1 MTPPAA
7 PTASSVAA
15 LDPRLAPYG
24 VAALRVALGGVM
36 LAHGFAKLLIF
47 TLPGAAAF
55 FAAHGF
61 PGWTAYPVTA
71 MEILGGAMLV
81 AGVYAR
87 LTAAALIPVMLGAL
101 LVHLPNGWMFTAP
114 GGGWEYVAFLVV
126 ALTAQ
131 VLLGDGA
138 FALRPSRLPLVGR
151 TQRAARSP
159 YQVVTAS

>member
-1 MTPPAA
+1 MNHTLA
-7 PTASSVAA
+7 PTTSSVPAV
-15 LDPRLAPYG
+15 DPRLAPYG
-24 VAALRVALGGVM
+24 VTTLRVALGGVM
-36 LAHGFAKLLIF
+36 LAHGLAKLLIF

-55 FAAHGF
+55 FDAHGF

-81 AGVYAR
+81 TGVYAR
-87 LTAAALIPVMLGAL
+87 LAAAALIPVMLGAL

-138 FALRPSRLPLVGR
+138 FALRPSRLPALSR
-151 TQRAARSP
+151 TQRPSRSP
-159 YQVVTAS
+159 DRVVTAG